1 MINVVHTFMKYTN
14 TNNPLIQIKKK
25 GYNGEVLENSF

>member
-1 MINVVHTFMKYTN
+1 MINMIHTFMKYTN
-14 TNNPLIQIKKK
+14 ANNPLKKKKKK